1 MYFIINIFFIFCFIL
16 FSKFIFRSND
26 NFSYNKIIKIY
37 LLFFIALIVLSIH
50 FNYLILN
57 QSFNYLCL
65 IMNMM
70 IFISYLLTIGI
81 KFVDSPSY
89 YIINFLKKNNPC
101 EKQKLLEF
109 LKNQKIIEE
118 RINILQK
125 EKLLVSKN
133 NLLSITKNGRV
144 FCIVFLF
151 IKNFLGLKSEG

>member
-1 MYFIINIFFIFCFIL
+1 
-16 FSKFIFRSND
+16 
-26 NFSYNKIIKIY
+26 
-37 LLFFIALIVLSIH
+37 
-50 FNYLILN
+50 
-57 QSFNYLCL
+57 
-65 IMNMM
+65 M